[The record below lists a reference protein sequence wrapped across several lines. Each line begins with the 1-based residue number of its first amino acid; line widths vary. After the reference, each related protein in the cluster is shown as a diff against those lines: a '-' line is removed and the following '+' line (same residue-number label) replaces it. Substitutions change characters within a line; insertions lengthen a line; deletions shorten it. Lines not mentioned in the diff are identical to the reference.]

1 MDLLKCYSTEQKR
14 VGCGPFEML
23 QNQTKEREMFV
34 VLFKHYSTEQMREL
48 LVVFFNI
55 TVQYKRES

>member
-23 QNQTKEREMFV
+23 QNQTREREMFV

-48 LVVFFNI
+48 LMVLF
-55 TVQYKRES
+55 